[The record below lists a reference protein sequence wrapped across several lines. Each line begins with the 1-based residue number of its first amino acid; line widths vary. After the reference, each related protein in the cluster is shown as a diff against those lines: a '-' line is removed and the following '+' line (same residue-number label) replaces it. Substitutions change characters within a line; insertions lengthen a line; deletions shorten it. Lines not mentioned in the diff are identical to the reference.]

1 VRKFAGYSHIDSGGV
16 WCEVSGCCDGT
27 RPHPPQ
33 KRQSIRIKKSFLTCI
48 SPGSGDDRHCPSLW
62 PHLTCYGSSAIRMG
76 LPKFSTSRHFPCT
89 RYLLIRAT
97 TTLSTSSLGSSI
109 NLTRLANASL
119 HAQSAPTISTPSSSL
134 QSASVKLNRS
144 GGPFFVQFPAG
155 RFTATNTT
163 TELLIELAYDV
174 MGFQLSGAPGWM
186 SSERYDIDA
195 KIDDLSDESPTPTE
209 QRELKRTPGL
219 TLKEDSILFFWV
231 NPVPRNRKLQSGA

>member
-1 VRKFAGYSHIDSGGV
+1 MMRSWMRLVFLSLNHLVRIRRQRALAAVGV
-16 WCEVSGCCDGT
+16 LFIPEVIVFG
-27 RPHPPQ
+27 
-33 KRQSIRIKKSFLTCI
+33 
-48 SPGSGDDRHCPSLW
+48 
-62 PHLTCYGSSAIRMG
+62 
-76 LPKFSTSRHFPCT
+76 
-89 RYLLIRAT
+89 
-97 TTLSTSSLGSSI
+97 
-109 NLTRLANASL
+109 LANAPAV
-119 HAQSAPTISTPSSSL
+119 HAQSAPTISTPSSSS

-195 KIDDLSDESPTPTE
+195 KIDYLSDESPTPTE